1 MGTLIL
7 VRHGETYYNADSRW
21 TGTTDID
28 LTPKGEEEARKVGE
42 FLKSI
47 KFTAAYCST
56 LSRTKHT
63 LTIILDTIGQTGLP
77 VFEDKALNERDY
89 GDYTGLNKWEVRKM
103 LGEQVFIELWRS
115 WEGNVPHGESLK
127 DVYGRVIPY
136 YLKEIVPRLEK
147 GENILVILHGNSM
160 RALAKYIERV
170 PDRDV
175 AKILTNTGDI
185 YKYMVDKDGYMLDRS
200 ILHVRMDFIP
210 SAPTEH
216 IV

>member
-1 MGTLIL
+1 
-7 VRHGETYYNADSRW
+7 
-21 TGTTDID
+21 
-28 LTPKGEEEARKVGE
+28 
-42 FLKSI
+42 
-47 KFTAAYCST
+47 
-56 LSRTKHT
+56 
-63 LTIILDTIGQTGLP
+63 
-77 VFEDKALNERDY
+77 
-89 GDYTGLNKWEVRKM
+89 
-103 LGEQVFIELWRS
+103 
-115 WEGNVPHGESLK
+115 
-127 DVYGRVIPY
+127 
-136 YLKEIVPRLEK
+136 
-147 GENILVILHGNSM
+147 M